1 MFCIFYHTFFFS
13 IWGKSWEDRKL
24 IDNSKLYDAFGHLR
38 LQKHGLCW
46 QTPVFKFLTTYL
58 TLDIH
63 IFFQDWV
70 FETVNWKL

>member
-1 MFCIFYHTFFFS
+1 MMHLVTF
-13 IWGKSWEDRKL
+13 
-24 IDNSKLYDAFGHLR
+24 R

-46 QTPVFKFLTTYL
+46 QTPAFKFLTTYL

-63 IFFQDWV
+63 IFFKDWV